1 MIDIIKLHR
10 CMCSPAPHPYA
21 GSKPDSGS
29 DVVGIV
35 TITSSF
41 ASPVL
46 PVLEAAPPHP
56 ASTLP
61 EMAKFSFSY
70 FPPKSPFKYFLKEYK
85 KVFV

>member
-1 MIDIIKLHR
+1 MNDRYYKA
-10 CMCSPAPHPYA
+10 PQPHPYA

-56 ASTLP
+56 ASILP
-61 EMAKFSFSY
+61 EMANT
-70 FPPKSPFKYFLKEYK
+70 PNNP
-85 KVFV
+85 